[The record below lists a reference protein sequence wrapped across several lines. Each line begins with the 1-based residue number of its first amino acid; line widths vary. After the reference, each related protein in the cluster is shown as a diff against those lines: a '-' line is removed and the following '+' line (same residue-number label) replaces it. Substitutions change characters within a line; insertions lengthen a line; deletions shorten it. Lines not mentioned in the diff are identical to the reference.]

1 MPNLNSASVLHMEDV
16 EMTEIGEII
25 KSKSKDVDPILNELS
40 LMKQLIS
47 ERANPLDLLRELISN
62 AGSKEV
68 GATEIKVK
76 YTIDDEG
83 HIFEVIDNGCGMDF
97 TGNKEYPGRLDKFLG
112 LGLSTIVG
120 IKADEF
126 SWKGLGSK
134 LAYQSRRIE
143 IETWSGSGEAIRV
156 DINEP
161 WSTIGKGLI
170 PKPRLFTYKADPGKQ
185 TGSSIKVFGH
195 PPHRKEQPFTI
206 EEIKKFL
213 LHRTFAGFTRPREN
227 PPKIVLS
234 VLGKSEVLSFG
245 FPELHFCQEK
255 KGTVFVNEQQ
265 SMTLSGTNQ
274 SILVKMHGFYT
285 WDDQNY
291 GLDSNQLNTGLILS
305 VRGIPYFPL
314 DMEKYGSRNLR
325 TARPGV
331 NKCCLIV
338 DCDEM
343 QTEMNIS
350 RSGLVDS
357 GKADLFRSAVAKI
370 FEKIEGAAEY
380 LKFRRIQEERKTVAG
395 AEDLETKKLNLESEN
410 QRWVV
415 YQQNESAMPMVL
427 CREPENENDVLCL
440 LWKLEALNA
449 LPFKRFETLGHAGTG
464 PDLIVHFQ
472 EDEQSNPERYASV
485 EVENKFYNYILHGH
499 KPSQYPRI
507 ICWEVGKTSKIQIIK
522 TDKKYKSMA
531 VREALQIHIF
541 SLRLLDGVKVLL
553 KKEIAK
559 LREATKV

>member
-1 MPNLNSASVLHMEDV
+1 VKEDL

-40 LMKQLIS
+40 LMKQLIK
-47 ERANPLDLLRELISN
+47 ERAHPLDLLRELISN
-62 AGSKEV
+62 AGAKEV

-76 YTIDDEG
+76 YTVDEEG

-97 TGNKEYPGRLDKFLG
+97 TDNKALPGRLDKFLG

-134 LAYQSRRIE
+134 LAYQSRKIE

-156 DINEP
+156 EIHEP
-161 WSTIGKGLI
+161 WSTIERGLI
-170 PKPRLFTYKADPGKQ
+170 PKPRLFTYKAEPGRP
-185 TGSSIKVFGH
+185 TGTSIKVFGH
-195 PPHRKEQPFTI
+195 PPHRKEQPFTL

-245 FPELHFCQEK
+245 FPELRFSQVK
-255 KGTVFVNEQQ
+255 KGTVFVNEEQH
-265 SMTLSGTNQ
+265 MTLSGTNQ
-274 SILVKMHGFYT
+274 SILVRMYGFYT
-285 WDDQNY
+285 WDDQDY

-305 VRGIPYFPL
+305 VRGIPYIQL
-314 DMEKYGSRNLR
+314 DMEKYGSRNLK

-338 DCDEM
+338 NCDEM
-343 QTEMNIS
+343 QEEMNIA

-357 GKADLFRSAVAKI
+357 GKVDLFRVAVAKV
-370 FEKIEGAAEY
+370 FEKIEGSEEY
-380 LKFRRIQEERKTVAG
+380 LRFRRIQEERKTVAG
-395 AEDLETKKLNLESEN
+395 AEDLQTKKQNLESEN

-415 YQQNESAMPMVL
+415 YQQNDSAKPRVL

-472 EDEQSNPERYASV
+472 EDEQSNPERYVSV
-485 EVENKFYNYILHGH
+485 EVENKFYNYTLHGH

-507 ICWEVGKTSKIQIIK
+507 ICWELGKTPKISISK

-531 VREALQIHIF
+531 VREELQLHIF
-541 SLRLLDGVKVLL
+541 SLRLLDGVKVLT
-553 KKEIAK
+553 KKEIIK
-559 LREATKV
+559 LSSASHG